1 MTQEHNNETD
11 PYRQI
16 CEAMVE
22 GLLITVNSSGG
33 ARSPHSDELRVAQGG
48 TTPLLSDVFGNDYL
62 LSTED
67 GDTTLVELD
76 GDDRWMRETLVET
89 IEIIGV
95 REKPYNHS
103 RL

>member
-1 MTQEHNNETD
+1 MTRNNDTD

-22 GLLITVNSSGG
+22 GLLITVNNSGG
-33 ARSPHSDELRVAQGG
+33 ARSPHSDELRVAQRG

-62 LSTED
+62 LNTED
-67 GDTTLVELD
+67 GDTTLVELE
-76 GDDRWMRETLVET
+76 DDRWVRETLVET

-95 REKPYNHS
+95 REETYNHS
-103 RL
+103 RI